1 MNKDKMIEW
10 IGTHHVGISSKTMW
24 VALMCNQDVIDGNSL
39 NYNVPCD
46 ADDFSRC
53 YDLYKFAEL
62 NLNDLRKIE
71 YVFPYWKPIIDEWYN
86 LESVFLNGKGVGDM
100 LDSKYDEVMYLKG
113 YTKTSESTW
122 ERKKQMKNIYT
133 LCETL
138 EEADALGHF
147 IMGMGY
153 EGVQND
159 SYRYCKLEMEMAFQD
174 NARHYRN
181 YIFVGVNSFQ
191 LVVGKNKR
199 EMRKNFSYKYIE
211 KERIFKKLL
220 STN

>member
-10 IGTHHVGISSKTMW
+10 IGTHDVGVSSKTMW
-24 VALMCNQDVIDGNSL
+24 VALMCPQCVDNKNSWE
-39 NYNVPCD
+39 YNVPGD

-62 NLNDLRKIE
+62 NLNDLRKIDNI
-71 YVFPYWKPIIDEWYN
+71 FPYWRPIIDEWDK
-86 LESVFLNGKGVGDM
+86 LEAAFLEGTGFQNI
-100 LDSKYDEVMYLKG
+100 LDNKYDEVMELKG
-113 YTKTSESTW
+113 YTKTSNSTW

-159 SYRYCKLEMEMAFQD
+159 SYRYCKLRMEVAFKD

-181 YIFVGVNSFQ
+181 YVFVGVNSFQ